1 MKTIF
6 DNGDCIILWDDG
18 TNKGGDSTVT
28 RVTAHIGWENLTRAQ
43 EVWTY
48 ISHRKLFFSYK
59 NKGHINEI
67 IHRMA
72 ELGVNLKISAASLQT
87 AVVKELCFATDKDE
101 FHFNLKF

>member
-6 DNGDCIILWDDG
+6 DNDDCIILWDDG
-18 TNKGGDSTVT
+18 TTEGDSTVS
-28 RVTAHIGWENLTRAQ
+28 RVTAHIGWDKLTRAQ

-67 IHRMA
+67 IQRMA
-72 ELGVNLKISAASLQT
+72 EVGVNLKISAASLDT
-87 AVVKELCFATDKDE
+87 AVVKELRFATDKDE
-101 FHFNLKF
+101 FHFHLKF